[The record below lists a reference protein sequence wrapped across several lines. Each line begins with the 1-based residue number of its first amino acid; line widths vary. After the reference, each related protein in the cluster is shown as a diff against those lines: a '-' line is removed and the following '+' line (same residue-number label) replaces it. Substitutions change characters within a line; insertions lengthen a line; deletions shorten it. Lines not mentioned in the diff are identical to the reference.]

1 MNINIKEKIFGN
13 SEKKKQVHVP
23 KILIIEEKNNIAK
36 DIRNNLKKLGYEVTA
51 ILNSPD
57 DAIREIFKNKP
68 DLIMMDA
75 GSDITSN
82 NLDIALK
89 IKKDFA
95 IPIIYLTSFPEK
107 YILKKAN
114 ITEPFE
120 YLLKPVNTKNL
131 YSAVEISL
139 YKDEIDKK
147 LKESEGIYRT
157 IFETTGNAT
166 IFIESDTTI
175 SLANREFEKLSGYSR
190 EEIEENKSWT
200 EFVTR
205 EDLERML
212 EYHRMRRIDP
222 TSAPRNYEFRFR
234 DRYGEIK
241 EIYMTTDMI
250 PGTNKSVA
258 SFMNISEQKRLESE
272 IIRISEQERQ
282 RIGNDLHDG
291 LGPHLV
297 GIKFMIN
304 LLKQKL
310 EEKEVDEASKLQE
323 INELITQAIN
333 HTRQLVKGL
342 SPVDIDADGLVFA
355 LDDLSHNVEKVYG
368 IKCAFN
374 NTSSINIEDNIVAVH
389 LFLIAQEAVNNSI
402 KHSKTK
408 EISIDLNGSGNVIT
422 LSVRDD
428 GIGIEKLL
436 DKRKGMGINIMKY
449 RARIINSSLNI
460 GQNDTGGT
468 SVTCTLRL
476 D

>member
-1 MNINIKEKIFGN
+1 MNINIKDKFFGFYD
-13 SEKKKQVHVP
+13 KKKQIQVP
-23 KILIIEEKNNIAK
+23 KILIVEERNNIAR
-36 DIRNNLKKLGYEVTA
+36 DIRYNLKKLGYELTT

-57 DAIREIFKNKP
+57 DTIKEIFKNKP

-82 NLDIALK
+82 NVDIALK
-89 IKKDFA
+89 IKNNFG

-107 YILKKAN
+107 YILKKAK

-131 YSAVEISL
+131 SSAVEMSL
-139 YKDEIDKK
+139 YKDRIDKK
-147 LKESEGIYRT
+147 LKESEGVYRT

-166 IFIESDTTI
+166 IFIDSDTTV

-190 EEIEENKSWT
+190 EEIEGKKSWT

-205 EDLERML
+205 EDLDRML

-222 TSAPRNYEFRFR
+222 GSAPRNYEFRFR
-234 DRYGEIK
+234 DRYDEIK
-241 EIYMTTDMI
+241 DIYMTTDMI
-250 PGTNKSVA
+250 PGTKKSVA

-272 IIRISEQERQ
+272 ILRISEQERQ

-310 EEKEVDEASKLQE
+310 EEKEMDEASTLQE

-355 LDDLSHNVEKVYG
+355 LDDLSQNVEKVYG
-368 IKCAFN
+368 IKCVFN
-374 NTSSINIEDNIVAVH
+374 HNNSITIKDNIVAVH

-408 EISIDLNGSGNVIT
+408 NITIDLNGSGNIIT
-422 LSVRDD
+422 LSVKDD
-428 GIGIEKLL
+428 GIGIKKLL

-476 D
+476 E

>member
-1 MNINIKEKIFGN
+1 MNLKVKEMIFRD
-13 SEKKKQVHVP
+13 SDKKKPIQVP
-23 KILIIEEKNNIAK
+23 KILIVEEKTNIAK
-36 DIRNNLKKLGYEVTA
+36 EIRSNLKKLGYEVTT
-51 ILNSPD
+51 ILSSPD

-68 DLIMMDA
+68 DLILMDA
-75 GSDITSN
+75 GSDIVSN
-82 NLDIALK
+82 NVEIALK
-89 IKKDFA
+89 IKEDFH
-95 IPIIYLTSFPEK
+95 IPIIYLTSYPEK
-107 YILKKAN
+107 YILKKAKL
-114 ITEPFE
+114 TEPFE

-166 IFIESDTTI
+166 IFIDSDTTV
-175 SLANREFEKLSGYSR
+175 SLANREFEKLSGYTR
-190 EEIEENKSWT
+190 EEIEGKKSWT

-205 EDLERML
+205 EDLDRML

-241 EIYMTTDMI
+241 DIYMTTDMI

-304 LLKQKL
+304 LLEQKL
-310 EEKEVDEASKLQE
+310 VEKEMDEVSKLQE
-323 INELITQAIN
+323 IKELITQAIN

-342 SPVDIDADGLVFA
+342 SPVDIDANGLVFA
-355 LDDLSHNVEKVYG
+355 LADLSQNVEKVYG
-368 IKCAFN
+368 INCIFN
-374 NTSSINIEDNIVAVH
+374 HNSSITIKDNIVAVH

-402 KHSKTK
+402 KHSRTK
-408 EISIDLNGSGNVIT
+408 KINIDLNESGNIII